1 MPNKP
6 YNGSLSKVRDAICIY
21 DLNDAEQ
28 RALRRDLGRNGV
40 LTEDGDGDEA
50 APLTHMHLALARVLE
65 NKGLHR

>member
-1 MPNKP
+1 MASKP
-6 YNGSLSKVRDAICIY
+6 YNGSLSKVADAVSVY
-21 DLNDAEQ
+21 NLTEPEE

-40 LTEDGDGDEA
+40 LTEDSDGDEA